1 MSTIAENIAK
11 VAARI
16 REAAQA
22 AGRDPATVG
31 LLAVSKT
38 KPAAAVREAHAAG
51 LRDFGENY
59 LQEALG
65 KQAELADLPLN
76 WHFIGP
82 IQSNKT
88 RPIAEHFQWV
98 HSVDRLKIAQRLSEQ
113 RPAGLPPLNVC
124 LQVNVSGEA
133 SKSGCAPEDLPALAE
148 AVKQLPNLRLR
159 GLMAIPEPTAE
170 RAAQH
175 AAFARLRELLLDLN
189 LGLDTLSMGM
199 SDDLEAAIGE
209 GATWVRI
216 GTALF
221 APATTARRLLEG
233 IPYEHTPHS
242 VHRRRQHG
250 RQPDRRPARPR
261 RAGGADPRQ
270 RPGRR
275 ATREDRRRVRHRRGR
290 VQRRGRGRRRRRG
303 PVGQAAGHESRVPGL
318 GAGAEAG
325 ATDRLHRRRH
335 PLRQPRSLARP
346 AAPGGPLHAQH
357 PGAAAPGASG
367 LYANAQVSAAQREQA
382 GQLLSAVGIALWLD
396 DEAQIDAVTAVSGS
410 GPAYFFLL
418 MQAMTDAGEKL
429 GLSRETASR
438 LTLQTAFGAAQ
449 MALSSEVEP
458 AELRRRVTSPNGT
471 TEAAIKSFQANG
483 FEALV
488 EQALNAASQRS
499 AELAEQLGQ

>member
-159 GLMAIPEPTAE
+159 GLMAIPAPT
-170 RAAQH
+170 
-175 AAFARLRELLLDLN
+175 D

-221 APATTARRLLEG
+221 GARDYGAPA
-233 IPYEHTPHS
+233 S
-242 VHRRRQHG
+242 
-250 RQPDRRPARPR
+250 
-261 RAGGADPRQ
+261 
-270 RPGRR
+270 
-275 ATREDRRRVRHRRGR
+275 
-290 VQRRGRGRRRRRG
+290 
-303 PVGQAAGHESRVPGL
+303 
-318 GAGAEAG
+318 
-325 ATDRLHRRRH
+325 
-335 PLRQPRSLARP
+335 
-346 AAPGGPLHAQH
+346 
-357 PGAAAPGASG
+357 
-367 LYANAQVSAAQREQA
+367 
-382 GQLLSAVGIALWLD
+382 
-396 DEAQIDAVTAVSGS
+396 
-410 GPAYFFLL
+410 
-418 MQAMTDAGEKL
+418 
-429 GLSRETASR
+429 
-438 LTLQTAFGAAQ
+438 
-449 MALSSEVEP
+449 
-458 AELRRRVTSPNGT
+458 
-471 TEAAIKSFQANG
+471 
-483 FEALV
+483 
-488 EQALNAASQRS
+488 
-499 AELAEQLGQ
+499 